1 MDNLLALLIFA
12 VLIVV
17 LSGCSSAPLS
27 SADEDF
33 IYQLLNNRVQQPD
46 PIRCCGPYY
55 RGW

>member
-1 MDNLLALLIFA
+1 MNDLLALLIFA

-46 PIRCCGPYY
+46 PIRCCSSYY